1 MAVFFLGG
9 YVRNRRLFA
18 TLLAIAAPVLSA
30 SAASYSEVRERIH
43 PGEIRL
49 QDVQL
54 EAILAAPA
62 AYQNMRVRF
71 RCMFVENG
79 ILFDTQHTHFSQNSF
94 VNMVVYDD
102 TAAVWDPQVRAQ
114 PLTSLFIAK
123 DRVDASI
130 VATLKKYQLIDLIGE
145 VTTVLDGQP
154 MITVHAIRPVQDVGS
169 FSDTSV
175 YHVQEANKLA
185 GESAFVLAED
195 HYVAALDERLPDV
208 GRIMASHLRGRN
220 QMAWGK
226 YEACAKTM
234 RATIAWATRDGSIDR
249 RSLAAMHY
257 LLAKAIAETG
267 EQAATAELRASR
279 YQEAIVHARKS
290 VELDPEQ
297 GDAYAVL
304 GITLAGLGQY
314 DEARSKCENA
324 IILRP
329 NNAEVRWYLGRIL
342 DQSGDYEAAIEAL
355 RKAIDLTPKDHR
367 IHKAIGAVY
376 LHRALKG
383 GAKAGDDFITALR
396 EYEIAIRLTPT
407 DPEAHF
413 GAGVVTD
420 AAAAAKAEVMV
431 GSAKQPATPAMAMER
446 FKAAVVA
453 DGRYLPVR
461 RVLANRYRAANQPDE
476 LVAQLR
482 AICDAEPEREE
493 NFFDLG
499 RNLVLLGR
507 KADAVAAYDKCV
519 ELHPTSLSA
528 LYQLAQAA
536 LDAKDQVKGNAA
548 ADRLLK
554 AKPDHGPGNLVK
566 ARLLLDADK
575 AKEAVPFARTAF
587 AALTDPA
594 AKEEA
599 RQVVQQAEGEAS
611 RR

>member
-1 MAVFFLGG
+1 M
-9 YVRNRRLFA
+9 RNRRLFA

-43 PGEIRL
+43 PGEVKL

-54 EAILAAPA
+54 EHVLAAPEA
-62 AYQNMRVRF
+62 HQNMRVRF
-71 RCMFVENG
+71 RCMFIEDG
-79 ILFDTQHTHFSQNSF
+79 TLYDRHHTFFNQYNF
-94 VNMVVYDD
+94 VNLIVYDD
-102 TAAVWDPQVRAQ
+102 AAAIWDPRVRAE
-114 PLTSLFIAK
+114 PVTTLFISK
-123 DRVDASI
+123 DRIDASK
-130 VATLKKYQLIDLIGE
+130 VASLKKYQMVDVIGE
-145 VTTVLDGQP
+145 VSMIVDGQAT
-154 MITVHAIRPVQDVGS
+154 ISAHAIMPVPDVGA

-175 YHVQEANKLA
+175 YHLQEANKLS
-185 GESAFVLAED
+185 GENAFALAED
-195 HYVAALDERLPDV
+195 HYVAALEERIPDT
-208 GRIMASHLRGRN
+208 GRVMAGHLRGRN
-220 QMAWGK
+220 QMNWGK

-234 RATIAWATRDGSIDR
+234 RSAIALATRIGSIDR
-249 RSLAAMHY
+249 RTLAGMHY

-267 EQAATAELRASR
+267 EQSVTAESRAAR

-342 DQSGDYEAAIEAL
+342 DQSGDFEAAIEAL

-376 LHRALKG
+376 LHRAQKG

-396 EYEIAIRLTPT
+396 EYEIAIRLTPA

-413 GAGVVTD
+413 GAGLVID
-420 AAAAAKAEVMV
+420 AAAIAKAEVMV
-431 GSAKQPATPAMAMER
+431 GSAKQAATPAMAMER
-446 FKAAVVA
+446 FKAAVAA
-453 DGRYLPVR
+453 DGRFLPVR
-461 RVLANRYRAANQPDE
+461 RVLADRYRASNQPDE

-493 NFFDLG
+493 NFYDLG

-507 KADAVAAYDKCV
+507 KADAVAAYEKCV

-536 LDAKDQVKGNAA
+536 LDAKDLVKGNSA

-554 AKPDHGPGNLVK
+554 AMPEHGPGNLVK

-575 AKEAVPFARTAF
+575 PKEAVPFARAAF
-587 AALTDPA
+587 KAITDPA